1 MGGDRWRGLEV
12 WRLADDLAFDVYVAT
27 REFPREETYGLT
39 PQLRRAALSVPT
51 NIVEGYSRKGKK
63 ELIHFLNVSLGSLAE
78 TKYLLHFAARLGYG
92 DSEKLGQ
99 LEAGY
104 DRLGQRLWRFY
115 EAVKAGAGKARS
127 PSQRPNVPTS
137 QRVETK

>member
-1 MGGDRWRGLEV
+1 M
-12 WRLADDLAFDVYVAT
+12 ADDLAFEVYAVT
-27 REFPREETYGLT
+27 REFPREEMYGLT
-39 PQLRRAALSVPT
+39 AQLRRAALSVPT

-78 TKYLLHFAARLGYG
+78 TKYLLHFAKRLGCA
-92 DSEKLGQ
+92 DPEKIRQ
-99 LEAGY
+99 VEAGY

-115 EAVKAGAGKARS
+115 EAIRSGAGKAGS

-137 QRVETK
+137 QRIETK